1 VSPVALLVLMQ
12 SAVAEPATIDD
23 AGTIT
28 VTASRLEDFAAA
40 AERCA
45 RGGCRTREDVAVS
58 VSYASALFDRGQY
71 LDAKRLL
78 AAAVARN
85 RPAGSAEPL
94 AVSQLYTAQA
104 TLAKHEGDQKIVRDA
119 TWASRNLLAASP
131 GVPVLQRLT
140 AEFRLGDWQLRTG
153 KFSGAEARFAA
164 IAAEARAAGED
175 GLADIAELR
184 RALTLAAMR
193 RRADSFALLE
203 TLAARTGPGADP
215 VRRAALAT
223 ASRLAFVRGDLN
235 AADGYMA
242 RLTAIAAGPEPLLVS
257 EPPLPKPRSRDIV
270 ALRWVDIGFWIRPD
284 GQVDDAAIL
293 RGSATTD
300 WAQVLIDYINGRRY
314 SGFAA
319 GAGGDQAKDQA
330 KDQVGRYHVE
340 RYTLTAD
347 YGVGVGSLIRR
358 RGVNPRFEMLE
369 MSGAQP

>member
-1 VSPVALLVLMQ
+1 MQ
-12 SAVAEPATIDD
+12 SAAAEPASIDD

-28 VTASRLEDFAAA
+28 VTASRIADLAAA
-40 AERCA
+40 TADRCQ

-58 VSYASALFDRGQY
+58 VSYASALFDRGEY

-85 RPAGSAEPL
+85 RAAGQAEPL

-119 TWASRNLLAASP
+119 TWASRNLLATSP

-153 KFSGAEARFAA
+153 KFSGAEARFATVA
-164 IAAEARAAGED
+164 TEARAAGED

-223 ASRLAFVRGDLN
+223 ASRLAFVRGDLK

-270 ALRWVDIGFWIRPD
+270 ALRWVDISFWIRPD
-284 GQVDDAAIL
+284 GRVDDAAIL

-319 GAGGDQAKDQA
+319 GAGGDQAKDH
-330 KDQVGRYHVE
+330 VGRYHVE